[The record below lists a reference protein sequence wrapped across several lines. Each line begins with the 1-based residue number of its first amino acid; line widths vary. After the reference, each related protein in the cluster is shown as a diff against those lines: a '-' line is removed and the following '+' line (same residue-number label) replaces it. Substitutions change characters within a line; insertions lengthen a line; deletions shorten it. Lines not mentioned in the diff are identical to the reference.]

1 VALDVGSSSVRAVA
15 YDEGG
20 EAEPG
25 DARLAYDDHDAD
37 RLVEACRAVLA
48 HVGEGDALALSCF
61 WHSLVALDAGDRPLG
76 PVLTWR
82 DTAGDPPALDPED
95 YHRRTGCFLHP
106 AYWPAKLRRL
116 ADAGIRPARVVSFA
130 DYLLL
135 RLTGELHTSVS
146 MASGNGLYD
155 PNRLA
160 WDGETLAAVGLDPA
174 QLPRV
179 SDEPAAGVYPA
190 LGDGACSNAGVGCV
204 ERGRVALTMGTS
216 GAARVV
222 YRAEAATPRPG
233 LFLYRLDER
242 RFCEGGAL
250 SDGGNLHAWL
260 EHTLRDLDTGQIAER
275 PPAAHG
281 LVFLPFLGGERSLGW
296 NASRRDQRA
305 LVRDDADRHRPGCAR
320 GRLLSLRGR
329 ARRAWRRR
337 LGRRHRWCAARER
350 RLGAGAR
357 RRAGAPARGLGD
369 ARGLGP
375 GRSTRHPG
383 AAGSHNPIGTGL
395 ARGRPARRPSGN
407 PHARPRRT
415 AETDA
420 NRGGEMIEIVG
431 GGLAAAK
438 LVESYR
444 DAGGVEAITMWSQ
457 DPHGPYHRP
466 PLSKRVLRGEM
477 NPEDALVHP
486 HEWYA
491 ANGVDLRLGEIVTSL
506 DDLTAETIVI
516 ATGARPRDLE
526 GTVGLRTLDSAV
538 ELRRLA
544 EGARTAVVIGGGFIG
559 CEVTAS
565 LTSIGVEVTQIVRE
579 PLVFAPLQAPP
590 LSDALHDRFRA
601 HGVDLRLDAT
611 DVPTGADLT
620 VAGIGVVP
628 NVELAAA
635 AGLEVASGV
644 IVDERFE
651 TSRTGVYAIG
661 DVAEFFDPL
670 YRRHRRIEHWSNAAY
685 HGTTLGQILAG
696 EDVRYDAVSGFFSEE
711 FGEVFR
717 YFGDAEGHDDIALE
731 GDFHEERAVLRFLAG
746 GNVIAAALQG
756 LNDEEQDALKEEIRA
771 GAAATF

>member
-1 VALDVGSSSVRAVA
+1 MALDVGSSSVRAVA

-48 HVGEGDALALSCF
+48 QVGEGDALALSCF

-179 SDEPAAGVYPA
+179 SDEPVAGVYPA

-260 EHTLRDLDTGQIAER
+260 KHTLRDLDTGRIAER

-296 NASRRDQRA
+296 NASRR
-305 LVRDDADRHRPGCAR
+305 
-320 GRLLSLRGR
+320 
-329 ARRAWRRR
+329 
-337 LGRRHRWCAARER
+337 
-350 RLGAGAR
+350 
-357 RRAGAPARGLGD
+357 
-369 ARGLGP
+369 
-375 GRSTRHPG
+375 
-383 AAGSHNPIGTGL
+383 
-395 ARGRPARRPSGN
+395 
-407 PHARPRRT
+407 
-415 AETDA
+415 
-420 NRGGEMIEIVG
+420 
-431 GGLAAAK
+431 
-438 LVESYR
+438 
-444 DAGGVEAITMWSQ
+444 
-457 DPHGPYHRP
+457 
-466 PLSKRVLRGEM
+466 
-477 NPEDALVHP
+477 
-486 HEWYA
+486 
-491 ANGVDLRLGEIVTSL
+491 
-506 DDLTAETIVI
+506 
-516 ATGARPRDLE
+516 
-526 GTVGLRTLDSAV
+526 
-538 ELRRLA
+538 
-544 EGARTAVVIGGGFIG
+544 
-559 CEVTAS
+559 
-565 LTSIGVEVTQIVRE
+565 
-579 PLVFAPLQAPP
+579 
-590 LSDALHDRFRA
+590 
-601 HGVDLRLDAT
+601 
-611 DVPTGADLT
+611 
-620 VAGIGVVP
+620 
-628 NVELAAA
+628 
-635 AGLEVASGV
+635 GV
-644 IVDERFE
+644 ISGLSF
-651 TSRTGVYAIG
+651 A
-661 DVAEFFDPL
+661 
-670 YRRHRRIEHWSNAAY
+670 
-685 HGTTLGQILAG
+685 TTPI
-696 EDVRYDAVSGFFSEE
+696 
-711 FGEVFR
+711 
-717 YFGDAEGHDDIALE
+717 DIAQAALE
-731 GDFHEERAVLRFLAG
+731 GVCYRFADVLDALGDVGSVVVTGGALLANAGWVQVLADVLGRPLEVSATPEGSARGAALVTLERLGVTIPSAPVSHVVDPRADRQAIHMLAREEQQRQMRIEEER
-746 GNVIAAALQG
+746 
-756 LNDEEQDALKEEIRA
+756 
-771 GAAATF
+771 